1 MKDEEIRQREEY
13 EQYIDAQQDQM
24 RNEEL
29 MKQLNSRKIPILQRA
44 NTSNLI
50 SK

>member
-1 MKDEEIRQREEY
+1 MKDEEIRQRKEY

-29 MKQLNSRKIPILQRA
+29 CKQPDATNKPTLKR
-44 NTSNLI
+44 
-50 SK
+50 